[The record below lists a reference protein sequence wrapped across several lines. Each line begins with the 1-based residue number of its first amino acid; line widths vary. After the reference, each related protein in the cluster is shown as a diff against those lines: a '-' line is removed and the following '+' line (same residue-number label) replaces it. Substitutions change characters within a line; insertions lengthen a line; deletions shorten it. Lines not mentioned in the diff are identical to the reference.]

1 MTGRITLL
9 LEAVIFAAWALTC
22 AAPTPQP
29 TPAEEFRDLLLKSS
43 SFTPD
48 ELSALERGE
57 VVVKLMPV
65 TDKREVAFCGVARLR
80 GDPAALLAAFE
91 RSLTQS
97 NNRVILGGGKLS
109 TPPSP
114 EDLKSLWLDKR
125 DVDEM
130 KRCATGDCNVKL
142 SAPMIAR
149 LKEGVDWGTPD
160 YGLRAT
166 RLYRQLLTD
175 YARDYLACGDE
186 ALVEYD
192 GRAGES
198 SPAEEQRALLDSLP
212 YVGDSA
218 PEFAAYLRSFPRLE
232 LPGVENT
239 LHWSKINFGF
249 KPVVVVAHTATY
261 TRVRGD
267 AAQILVATKQLY
279 ANHYLDSSLS
289 LTLLLGAPA
298 SGGTSDTY
306 LFYVN
311 RSRADMLDGL
321 MGGVKRRVIE
331 SRVTDGLR
339 TVLQQ
344 TKLSVETRAANRPD
358 SELGAYDEAES
369 PTGRLLRNIRYGSL
383 ALPLVAGLFLL
394 WLRRREMKARGT

>member
-1 MTGRITLL
+1 MTGRIPLL
-9 LEAVIFAAWALTC
+9 LKAVIFAAWALTC

-57 VVVKLMPV
+57 VVVKLLPV
-65 TDKREVAFCGVARLR
+65 TDKREVAFCGVARLQ

-91 RSLTQS
+91 GSLTQS

-125 DVDEM
+125 DVDEI
-130 KRCATGDCNVKL
+130 KRCAAGDCNVKL

-149 LKEGVDWGTPD
+149 LKEGVDWGAPD

-166 RLYRQLLTD
+166 RLYRQLLSD
-175 YARDYLACGDE
+175 YARDYLARGDE

-198 SPAEEQRALLDSLP
+198 SPAEEQRTLLDSLP

-249 KPVVVVAHTATY
+249 KPIVVVAHTATY

-289 LTLLLGAPA
+289 LTLLFGAPA

-306 LFYVN
+306 LLYVN
-311 RSRADMLDGL
+311 RSRVDMLDGL
-321 MGGVKRRVIE
+321 MGGVKRLVIE

-344 TKLSVETRAANRPD
+344 TKLSVETRAANRLD

-383 ALPLVAGLFLL
+383 ALPLVAGLLLL